1 MTATERVRELL
12 DERGVEY
19 GFVHGYKIFHWDYDG
34 ANGKGSVFATEVD
47 GGINIIAYGL
57 TPEQAI
63 AATLGPRKQPPYDEL
78 IEALRRDWEIEASW
92 DGLRRFW
99 YVGWTDE
106 HVRRCESV
114 TIDQD
119 WVRDLIERHSDASG
133 GNGRDFHNGAYA
145 AIADE
150 LNATLGSCNC
160 SNDCTNG
167 ERTRVDLPHFWT
179 HDGTLH
185 IELPK
190 LPESI
195 SVRLPDQ
202 RDREVRSARTWQ
214 YTRDSGTCHIT
225 DNGPWGYPY
234 VCSACGASF
243 DPDVN
248 GGEFNY
254 CPNCRRRIEVD
265 DG

>member
-1 MTATERVRELL
+1 MTATDELMESSTQVLRRML
-12 DERGVEY
+12 DERGVEHFDGCENTLWGY
-19 GFVHGYKIFHWDYDG
+19 EQTSESTGIYRYSADEISGGFVNVWLHHC
-34 ANGKGSVFATEVD
+34 
-47 GGINIIAYGL
+47 

-63 AATLGPRKQPPYDEL
+63 AATLGTRTLTAEQVMAIAGRHQPDYCSDTHVCF
-78 IEALRRDWEIEASW
+78 DW
-92 DGLRRFW
+92 
-99 YVGWTDE
+99 
-106 HVRRCESV
+106 
-114 TIDQD
+114 Q
-119 WVRDLIERHSDASG
+119 
-133 GNGRDFHNGAYA
+133 

-150 LNATLGSCNC
+150 LNATLG
-160 SNDCTNG
+160 DVP
-167 ERTRVDLPHFWT
+167 RLPHFWT
-179 HDGTLH
+179 HDGVLH

>member
-1 MTATERVRELL
+1 MSASVRIDYSCNCLNDCTNGERTGTLTAERVM
-12 DERGVEY
+12 
-19 GFVHGYKIFHWDYDG
+19 
-34 ANGKGSVFATEVD
+34 
-47 GGINIIAYGL
+47 
-57 TPEQAI
+57 AI
-63 AATLGPRKQPPYDEL
+63 AGRHQPDYCSDTHVCF
-78 IEALRRDWEIEASW
+78 DW
-92 DGLRRFW
+92 
-99 YVGWTDE
+99 
-106 HVRRCESV
+106 
-114 TIDQD
+114 Q
-119 WVRDLIERHSDASG
+119 
-133 GNGRDFHNGAYA
+133 

-150 LNATLGSCNC
+150 LNATLG
-160 SNDCTNG
+160 DVP
-167 ERTRVDLPHFWT
+167 RLPHFWT
-179 HDGTLH
+179 HDGVLH